1 MKEGKILSCRTLVME
16 AITDGVRK
24 MSNTHTCVFTN
35 AAAVAGGKQPLCI
48 LIESEEVLPFCR
60 IGKVHPFR
68 RLPKAEI
75 EIPERTDLIACE
87 KPDVVIIS
95 SLTDN
100 NAMALAAFLE
110 ERGAH
115 VSLFTNSHED
125 AAALSRAL
133 LTAQTCILCSNVK
146 LPKTKQMDFAM
157 ETLRRAGGILLSL
170 SKTGAPEGF
179 VSLKNGIDEEI
190 LKKICL

>member
-1 MKEGKILSCRTLVME
+1 M
-16 AITDGVRK
+16 
-24 MSNTHTCVFTN
+24 
-35 AAAVAGGKQPLCI
+35 CI